1 MNKKSLNDLYGL
13 SVYYADTDA
22 VITPKT
28 TNYSLGY
35 IKYFKREW
43 EAITGKLRRYPKVM
57 SIPLVPEDRS
67 HEKKIKRVK
76 F

>member
-1 MNKKSLNDLYGL
+1 MNKNSLNDLYGL

-22 VITPKT
+22 VKPPKPN
-28 TNYSLGY
+28 NYSLGY
-35 IKYFKREW
+35 IKYFKSEW
-43 EAITGKLRRYPKVM
+43 ERITDKLKRYPKVM

-67 HEKKIKRVK
+67 HEKKVKRIK

>member
-22 VITPKT
+22 VQAPKPG
-28 TNYSLGY
+28 NYSLGY
-35 IKYFKREW
+35 IKYFKSEW
-43 EAITGKLRRYPKVM
+43 ATVTGKLKRYPAVM

-67 HEKKIKRVK
+67 HEQKVKRIKI
-76 F
+76 

>member
-22 VITPKT
+22 VITPKS

-43 EAITGKLRRYPKVM
+43 AVITSKLKRYPKVM
-57 SIPLVPEDRS
+57 AMPLVPIDRS
-67 HEKKIKRVK
+67 NEPKVKRIK